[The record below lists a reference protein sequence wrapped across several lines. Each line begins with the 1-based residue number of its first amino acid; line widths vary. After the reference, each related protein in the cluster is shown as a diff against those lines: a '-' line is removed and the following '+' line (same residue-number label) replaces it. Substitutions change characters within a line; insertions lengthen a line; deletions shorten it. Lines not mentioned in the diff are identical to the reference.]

1 MGRHGEM
8 GEKKGMIVSS
18 LRDFGAGR
26 NQYFGSHLF
35 KGDAASI
42 SSSWTMELA
51 LSLMAKAERVKELK
65 VQVVSQAYRRS
76 KCGLGIG
83 CKFVDSLSNNE
94 LSDILFID
102 FCFPLCNQIMPRFV
116 AVY

>member
-1 MGRHGEM
+1 MT
-8 GEKKGMIVSS
+8 VSS
-18 LRDFGAGR
+18 LRDFGAGK
-26 NQYFGSHLF
+26 NQYLSTHLF
-35 KGDAASI
+35 EGDAASI
-42 SSSWTMELA
+42 STLRIMELP
-51 LSLMAKAERVKELK
+51 LSLMAKAAGVKELK

-76 KCGLGIG
+76 KCGPGIG

-102 FCFPLCNQIMPRFV
+102 FCCPLCNQIMPKFV